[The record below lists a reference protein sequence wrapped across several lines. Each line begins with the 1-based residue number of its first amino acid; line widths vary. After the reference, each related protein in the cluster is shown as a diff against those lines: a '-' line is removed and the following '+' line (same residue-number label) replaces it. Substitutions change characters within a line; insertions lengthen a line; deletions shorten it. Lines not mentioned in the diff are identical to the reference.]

1 MAAGTCLGI
10 MRGVKSTQ
18 IVMDL
23 CTKRD
28 TSSISW
34 DLVHSKILLKEIR

>member
-10 MRGVKSTQ
+10 LRGAKGIQ
-18 IVMDL
+18 IIMDL
-23 CTKRD
+23 CTKSN

-34 DLVHSKILLKEIR
+34 DLVHFKILFKEIR